1 MLWNEFVEGTKCK
14 DTEYNYSVYKNLE
27 ELYMNNDKLTKE
39 DIYKVGKQLVDNSPT
54 EKEIEFKNHILNEI
68 AIMESDIVI
77 YERDIDRYEWY
88 IHGVETNDVYTA
100 ENKKFWIKDYKYQI
114 KWRKEEIKKMKQ
126 KIKIYKYWFLTK

>member
-1 MLWNEFVEGTKCK
+1 MLWNEFIEGTKCK

-54 EKEIEFKNHILNEI
+54 KKEIEFQNYISNEI
-68 AIMESDIVI
+68 AIMESDIAF

-88 IHGVETNDVYTA
+88 IHEIETIDYTA
-100 ENKKFWIKDYKYQI
+100 ENKKIWINDYKYQI

-126 KIKIYKYWFLTK
+126 KIKIYKYWFLTD

>member
-1 MLWNEFVEGTKCK
+1 MLWNEFIEGTKCK

-54 EKEIEFKNHILNEI
+54 KKEIEFQNHISNEI
-68 AIMESDIVI
+68 AIMESDIAF

-88 IHGVETNDVYTA
+88 IHGIETIDYTA
-100 ENKKFWIKDYKYQI
+100 ENKKIWINDYKYQI

-126 KIKIYKYWFLTK
+126 KIKIYKYWFLTD

>member
-1 MLWNEFVEGTKCK
+1 MLWNEFIEDTKCK

-39 DIYKVGKQLVDNSPT
+39 DIYKVGKQLVDNSLT
-54 EKEIEFKNHILNEI
+54 KKEIEFQNHISNEI
-68 AIMESDIVI
+68 AIMESDIAF

-88 IHGVETNDVYTA
+88 IHGIETIDYTA
-100 ENKKFWIKDYKYQI
+100 ENKKIWINDYKYQI

-126 KIKIYKYWFLTK
+126 KIKIYKYWFLTD

>member
-1 MLWNEFVEGTKCK
+1 MLWNEFIEGTKCK

-39 DIYKVGKQLVDNSPT
+39 DIYKVGKQLVDNSST
-54 EKEIEFKNHILNEI
+54 KKEIEFQNHISNEI
-68 AIMESDIVI
+68 AIMESDIAF

-88 IHGVETNDVYTA
+88 IHGIETIDYTA
-100 ENKKFWIKDYKYQI
+100 ENKKNWINDYKYQI

-126 KIKIYKYWFLTK
+126 KIKIYKYWFLTD